1 MPVPRPSEV
10 ARDNGDS
17 WFARALRAVFGWKA
31 GSIRADLKDV
41 LEDGAGE
48 TGFSPTERT
57 MLKNIL
63 GLRERRIV
71 DVMVPRA
78 DIIAV
83 QREIALGELMKVF
96 ESAGHSRLV
105 VYDDTLDDAIG
116 MVHIRDLV
124 AFMTVRAA
132 ASAKANTRR
141 KKPFPAGL
149 DLKAIDLSMPLSRAK
164 IIREILYAPPSMPVL
179 DLLAK
184 MQTTR
189 IHLALVVDEY
199 GGADG
204 VVSIEDIVE
213 QIVGEIADEHD
224 EDMPPGVVRQ
234 TDGSFLA
241 DARASLD
248 DVTSIVGAEFD
259 VGEVAKE
266 VDTLAGYVATRIG
279 RVPVR
284 GELVPGPGPFE
295 LEILDA
301 DPRRVKKLRIY
312 RGLDREQRQA
322 ARHPAAGRRTAATG
336 QRPRHPHLRRPHPP
350 TNRSSFLR
358 DSAIEIRTPAVTL
371 DRLAHT
377 IVRALG
383 LAARPDR
390 ISCRRVNGAGA
401 AADDAWPLPFITFP
415 ILVWLVDGAAAGR
428 LGGVLAAASAGW
440 WFGFGY
446 FLAGLYWIGNA
457 FLVDAKTFGWLLPF
471 AVVALPAGNGGL
483 HRVRPRVGAAHLD
496 ARRNPRAGA
505 RGRAHARRMAA
516 WPPLQRLSVERLW
529 LCADLAALARARR
542 GADRALGADLPR
554 RRGLCVARRAR
565 RRPRRHEATVAG
577 SDAECRRARR
587 ARDLG
592 RRAARANSH
601 QLRRGRAPAHHAA
614 QSAAG

>member
-1 MPVPRPSEV
+1 MPDSDPPSSSEPSVTRNLPVPVPRPSEV
-10 ARDNGDS
+10 VRENGEG
-17 WFARALRAVFGWKA
+17 WLARALRAIFGWKP
-31 GSIRADLKDV
+31 STVRADLEDV

-48 TGFSPTERT
+48 TDLSPTERT
-57 MLKNIL
+57 MLRNIL
-63 GLRERRIV
+63 GLRERRIS

-83 QREIALGELMKVF
+83 QRDITLGELMKVF

-105 VYDDTLDDAIG
+105 VYDDTLDDAVG

-149 DLKAIDLSMPLSRAK
+149 DLKAVDLSMPLLAAQ

-224 EDMPPGVVRQ
+224 EDTPPGVVRQ
-234 TDGSFLA
+234 ADGSFLA
-241 DARASLD
+241 DGRAGLE

-259 VGEVAKE
+259 VGEVAQE

-295 LEILDA
+295 LEIVDA

-312 RGLDREQRQA
+312 RSLDRQNGQSREARRQA
-322 ARHPAAGRRTAATG
+322 PAAANAPATMPMPSNASAATTAPPASNTPVPAP
-336 QRPRHPHLRRPHPP
+336 QLPIASDESVKLSPDAAPSKSARRP
-350 TNRSSFLR
+350 
-358 DSAIEIRTPAVTL
+358 
-371 DRLAHT
+371 
-377 IVRALG
+377 
-383 LAARPDR
+383 
-390 ISCRRVNGAGA
+390 
-401 AADDAWPLPFITFP
+401 
-415 ILVWLVDGAAAGR
+415 
-428 LGGVLAAASAGW
+428 
-440 WFGFGY
+440 
-446 FLAGLYWIGNA
+446 
-457 FLVDAKTFGWLLPF
+457 
-471 AVVALPAGNGGL
+471 
-483 HRVRPRVGAAHLD
+483 
-496 ARRNPRAGA
+496 
-505 RGRAHARRMAA
+505 
-516 WPPLQRLSVERLW
+516 
-529 LCADLAALARARR
+529 
-542 GADRALGADLPR
+542 
-554 RRGLCVARRAR
+554 
-565 RRPRRHEATVAG
+565 
-577 SDAECRRARR
+577 
-587 ARDLG
+587 
-592 RRAARANSH
+592 
-601 QLRRGRAPAHHAA
+601 
-614 QSAAG
+614 

>member
-1 MPVPRPSEV
+1 MCCRFRPRPLLCRTRFAPRDKRQADLRHGPRLLGDIVIAYETTEREARAERKPFAHHLAHLAVHGFLHLVGYDHQGNDEAEAMEGLETAILARLDVPNPYIAHARARRLMPDSDPSRPSEPAASVTPNLPVPVPRPSEV
-10 ARDNGDS
+10 ARGNGEG
-17 WFARALRAVFGWKA
+17 WFTRALRALFGWRA
-31 GSIRADLKDV
+31 STIRADLKDV

-83 QREIALGELMKVF
+83 QRDIALGELMKVF

-149 DLKAIDLSMPLSRAK
+149 DLKAIDLSMPLSAAK

-199 GGADG
+199 GGTDG

-213 QIVGEIADEHD
+213 QIVGDIADEHD
-224 EDMPPGVVRQ
+224 EDTPPGVVRQ
-234 TDGSFLA
+234 PDGSFLA
-241 DARASLD
+241 DARASLED
-248 DVTSIVGAEFD
+248 LAAIVGAEFD
-259 VGEVAKE
+259 VGEVAQE

-312 RGLDREQRQA
+312 RSLDRQNGRTARSRNPAA
-322 ARHPAAGRRTAATG
+322 ARRQRT
-336 QRPRHPHLRRPHPP
+336 
-350 TNRSSFLR
+350 
-358 DSAIEIRTPAVTL
+358 
-371 DRLAHT
+371 
-377 IVRALG
+377 
-383 LAARPDR
+383 
-390 ISCRRVNGAGA
+390 
-401 AADDAWPLPFITFP
+401 
-415 ILVWLVDGAAAGR
+415 
-428 LGGVLAAASAGW
+428 
-440 WFGFGY
+440 
-446 FLAGLYWIGNA
+446 
-457 FLVDAKTFGWLLPF
+457 
-471 AVVALPAGNGGL
+471 
-483 HRVRPRVGAAHLD
+483 
-496 ARRNPRAGA
+496 
-505 RGRAHARRMAA
+505 
-516 WPPLQRLSVERLW
+516 
-529 LCADLAALARARR
+529 RAR
-542 GADRALGADLPR
+542 LPV
-554 RRGLCVARRAR
+554 C
-565 RRPRRHEATVAG
+565 P
-577 SDAECRRARR
+577 
-587 ARDLG
+587 
-592 RRAARANSH
+592 
-601 QLRRGRAPAHHAA
+601 
-614 QSAAG
+614 